1 MIKLNNITKK
11 YGNTVALEDFS
22 LEVYKGEICVLLG
35 PSGCGK
41 STCLKMINRMLEPNK
56 GDIYFN
62 GVNIR
67 ELKPEALRRQIGYVI
82 QSIGLFPHMSVA
94 ENVGLVPG
102 LLSWDRKKIAARV
115 NELLQ
120 LVGLAPDKYLNKYP
134 KELSGGEAQRIG
146 VARALATD
154 PEILI
159 MDEPFGA
166 LDPVNKE
173 KMHQEFARIQKT
185 LKKTIVFV
193 THFIDEAIKLADR
206 IVIMESGKLVQY
218 ETPEK
223 ILATPANQFVRD
235 FIGPNRAL
243 KLLLRFS
250 VKDIMK
256 PHIDLFDEN
265 QKEVGR
271 KDQIWPEES
280 IVKPEATL
288 EEALSKIL
296 GLGIKKIPVVDQANN
311 LLGEAHLS
319 DIEEIIYRGHG
330 G

>member
-1 MIKLNNITKK
+1 MIRLNNITKK
-11 YGNTVALEDFS
+11 YGNTVALDDFS

-41 STCLKMINRMLEPNK
+41 STCLKMINRMLEPDK

-62 GVNIR
+62 GVNIK

-82 QSIGLFPHMSVA
+82 QNIGLFPHMSVA

-102 LLSWDRKKIAARV
+102 LLAWERKKIVDRV
-115 NELLQ
+115 NELLH
-120 LVGLAPDKYLNKYP
+120 LVGLAPEKYLNKYP

-173 KMHQEFARIQKT
+173 KLHHEFARIQKT
-185 LKKTIVFV
+185 LKKTIIFV

-206 IVIMESGKLVQY
+206 IVVMESGKLVQY
-218 ETPEK
+218 ERPEN
-223 ILATPANQFVRD
+223 ILASPTNQFVRD

-256 PHIDLFDEN
+256 PHI
-265 QKEVGR
+265 GS
-271 KDQIWPEES
+271 PEENHKELS
-280 IVKPEATL
+280 KKNHVWSDESTVKPEATL

-296 GLGIKKIPVVDQANN
+296 GSGIKKIPVVDQANN

-319 DIEEIIYRGHG
+319 EIEEIIYRGHAG
-330 G
+330 